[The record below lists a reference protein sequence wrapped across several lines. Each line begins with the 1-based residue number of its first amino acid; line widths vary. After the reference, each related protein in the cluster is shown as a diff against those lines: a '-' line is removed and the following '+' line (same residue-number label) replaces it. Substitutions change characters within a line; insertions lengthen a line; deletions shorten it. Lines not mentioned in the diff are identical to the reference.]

1 MLYCHYGDSP
11 ASYSDFDSDQPLQ
24 LSGKSMIYIMLGELV
39 AIPMALVYALQNFAV
54 LSCHM
59 IIYIRL
65 GELVAILM
73 VPAYVLQN
81 LAFLPCHMIID
92 IVL

>member
-11 ASYSDFDSDQPLQ
+11 ANYSDFDSDQPLQ

-39 AIPMALVYALQNFAV
+39 ANLTALEYALQNFAV

-59 IIYIRL
+59 IIYIML

-73 VPAYVLQN
+73 APAYVLQN
-81 LAFLPCHMIID
+81 LAVLPCHMIIY
-92 IVL
+92 IVM